1 MVHIISEIT
10 AVVTSKYHEYTPVH
24 DFLKCTKIISN
35 KSSLIS
41 FVTQNSSYFSI
52 LQNNNLSEF
61 DKNMLCL

>member
-35 KSSLIS
+35 KSGFFI
-41 FVTQNSSYFSI
+41 QN
-52 LQNNNLSEF
+52 QV
-61 DKNMLCL
+61 